1 MNNIKVIFVNWTKP
15 YFFKEDAQGYNK
27 LKLVDLSNETY
38 EIVDY
43 ELLIQETAVRRAKR
57 HIGPTKLYTDN
68 VGYEFYKKNNMIDLW
83 DEIDVDTL
91 ESFNKEYSE
100 VNPGRFWTTGK
111 SIVIG
116 KEPIPYLFIDLDFIV
131 RSKLPSWITNYD
143 LVHTQW
149 EVQRGEF
156 FVFEEQIREIGGIE
170 DFNQNMMVPNT
181 SFVFMNNEEL
191 RNDYL
196 KKHLDII
203 TRKYD
208 YVPEWL
214 WLIADQGILGYSARK
229 LKSKVESIENRIYM
243 SYAEV
248 DSASEGAPGR
258 ALFWVKDPDRIDHV
272 ENLEYEH
279 VWFSKYD
286 LKMYP
291 EIREKKIQEL
301 KAEIDWLKN
310 TPNIL

>member
-111 SIVIG
+111 SIVMG

-203 TRKYD
+203 TRRYD

-258 ALFWVKDPDRIDHV
+258 ALFWVKDPNRIDHL
-272 ENLEYEH
+272 ENLDYEH

-291 EIREKKIQEL
+291 EIREKKMQEL
-301 KAEIDWLKN
+301 KAEIEWLKN

>member
-1 MNNIKVIFVNWTKP
+1 
-15 YFFKEDAQGYNK
+15 
-27 LKLVDLSNETY
+27 
-38 EIVDY
+38 
-43 ELLIQETAVRRAKR
+43 
-57 HIGPTKLYTDN
+57 
-68 VGYEFYKKNNMIDLW
+68 MIDLW